1 MTDRP
6 IHLDLGM
13 PASTPF
19 DVHAGKGEQPPTD
32 TRGQQQMDDDAQALR
47 ALLDAGRQ
55 APPAAPASPATVAQ
69 RPFDLFGGP
78 LAQPAAPSPATA
90 PATAQDLPGGID
102 DTLASMAKRLLV
114 SDGSSGRRAV
124 QIQLADDN
132 LPGVVL
138 DVFEEEGLLV
148 TCFTCS
154 HEGARE
160 RLARNAQWLADG
172 LAGRLGRPV
181 CVRVLADDPE
191 DPCPVE
197 ARAGA

>member
-1 MTDRP
+1 MSDRP

-19 DVHAGKGEQPPTD
+19 DVHAGKQEQPSTD
-32 TRGQQQMDDDAQALR
+32 TRGQQQLDDDAQSLR
-47 ALLDAGRQ
+47 ALLDAGRH
-55 APPAAPASPATVAQ
+55 APPAAPASTAH
-69 RPFDLFGGP
+69 RPFDLFGGT
-78 LAQPAAPSPATA
+78 AAHQAVQPAAA
-90 PATAQDLPGGID
+90 AQDLPGGID
-102 DTLASMAKRLLV
+102 DTLVSMAKRLLV

-124 QIQLADDN
+124 QIQLADDG

-154 HEGARE
+154 HEGVRE

-172 LAGRLGRPV
+172 LAVRLARPV
-181 CVRVLADDPE
+181 CVSVLADDPE
-191 DPCPVE
+191 DPCTVE

>member
-1 MTDRP
+1 VSDRP

-32 TRGQQQMDDDAQALR
+32 TRGQQQLDDDAQSLR
-47 ALLDAGRQ
+47 ALLDAGRH
-55 APPAAPASPATVAQ
+55 APPAAPAPTAQ

-78 LAQPAAPSPATA
+78 AALQAAPPAASAPSA
-90 PATAQDLPGGID
+90 AQDLPGGID

-124 QIQLADDN
+124 QIQLADDS

-172 LAGRLGRPV
+172 LAGRLTRPV